1 MSNKVS
7 VELSANVTG
16 YEQGMQSAIDST
28 KKYTTET
35 RKTKDYLVNL
45 NAEFRKAKREAMN
58 LAAGYAQL
66 SAEEKKSQFG
76 QEMKKQLDT
85 AMESAAEWLDLQG
98 DIRTEMKNLA
108 SDTKVLDSLAEGIG
122 VVGDVVSASAGVFA
136 QMTGNT
142 EDAQRAV
149 VAFTTAQSALGAV
162 TKIANALQMQSN
174 TMLAVTK
181 VQTLASA
188 AATKIKTAA
197 ETRGVVVTKAATV
210 AQALFNKIAM
220 MNPYV
225 LLATAIIAVV
235 GALGTFIA
243 MTSKA
248 KDAEEEETKAAERAK
263 DVKDAY
269 YNAYNEHLSNTLTN
283 YNKLQGEWKNLKT
296 EGEKNEWIKNNTD
309 AFHELGFEVNNV
321 ADAEKIF
328 KKNEAAVIQSF
339 IARAEAAAYAAQA
352 AMEFQKALEGVAQE
366 GELHSAEWFSSKGL
380 SIAGR
385 KPVTGNTF
393 MWDNRE
399 FAVTKEDRQQM
410 LNEAMDQAREN
421 ARALTEMQLDAEK
434 RAQTEIA
441 KTGVKTYNKEREKAL
456 RKSGVGRSNKTTT
469 KHEVKV
475 EPKVDPKSLAAAEA
489 ALKDLEDKRAKI
501 SIDDPELDTIN
512 KAIDILKE
520 KIKNMKVKLGIEV
533 EPKITAKGQLDEYEK
548 ALTDAVSEAASK
560 LVISEIKGETEN
572 VLDLMDAYEAAK
584 QALESYEQRKKTLL
598 EDEPVS
604 TASQA
609 LGKSLRGEID
619 KSIQGYTDAISVLQ
633 EALSKKV
640 DWSSM
645 GDDGGKTWDE
655 YIAKIQEYKSELASL
670 QEVYDE
676 AMLTPQEKLQK
687 KLEKTSENIN
697 QIGGAVQA
705 AGDLFSALGEAADNE
720 GLQVAGI
727 VAKAVA
733 TVALSYA
740 QALSSCKTWVDWLA
754 FGLTGLGTMISM
766 ISQIKSVS
774 KFADGGIVGG
784 SSYSGDKVISRLNSG
799 EMVLNDRQQRNLFN
813 MIDSGRFPTSGQQ
826 QVVVTGKIKGTD
838 LLLVQKNTNK
848 LLSKSGN
855 SINIG

>member
-7 VELSANVTG
+7 VEISANVTG
-16 YEQGMQSAIDST
+16 YQQGMQSAIDST
-28 KKYTTET
+28 KKYETET

-45 NAEFRKAKREAMN
+45 NAELRKSKKEAMS

-76 QEMKKQLDT
+76 IEMKKQLDA
-85 AMESAAEWLDLQG
+85 AMESAAEWIDMQG
-98 DIRTEMKNLA
+98 DIRQEMQNLA

-122 VVGDVVSASAGVFA
+122 IVGDVVSASAGVFA
-136 QMTGNT
+136 QLTGNE

-174 TMLAVTK
+174 TMIAVGK

-188 AATKIKTAA
+188 AATKLKTAA
-197 ETRGVVVTKAATV
+197 EGKSIVTTKLATA
-210 AQALFNKIAM
+210 AQALFNKIAA

-235 GALGTFIA
+235 GALASFIA
-243 MTSKA
+243 MTSDADDAQKNSNKTTEEAKA
-248 KDAEEEETKAAERAK
+248 LKE
-263 DVKDAY
+263 AY
-269 YNAYNEHLSNTLTN
+269 YNSYNDCLSTTMAN
-283 YNKLQGEWKNLKT
+283 YSKLQNEWKNLKT
-296 EGEKNEWIKNNTD
+296 EGEKNQWIKDNTD
-309 AFHELGFEVNNV
+309 AFHDLGFEITNT
-321 ADAEKIF
+321 ADAESVF
-328 KKNEAAVIQSF
+328 VSNEAAVVQSF
-339 IARAEAAAYAAQA
+339 IARAEAAALAAQA
-352 AMEFQKALEGVAQE
+352 ALEFQQALEGTAKAGETHTADYFKQYGIDKSGAQIHHH
-366 GELHSAEWFSSKGL
+366 GGWLHTGRARYEVTAEDERKIREARLAEARKSAE
-380 SIAGR
+380 
-385 KPVTGNTF
+385 
-393 MWDNRE
+393 
-399 FAVTKEDRQQM
+399 
-410 LNEAMDQAREN
+410 
-421 ARALTEMQLDAEK
+421 ALGKMQVEAEK
-434 RAQTEIA
+434 KSATEAA
-441 KTGVKTYNKEREKAL
+441 KTGVKTYNKERDKAL
-456 RKSGVGRSNKTTT
+456 KKSGGGKSNKTTT

-475 EPKVDPKSLAAAEA
+475 EPKVDPKSLEAAEA
-489 ALKDLEDKRAKI
+489 MLKKLEDKRTKLAF
-501 SIDDPELDTIN
+501 DDPELDEIV
-512 KAIDILKE
+512 KDIEYWKKE
-520 KIKNMKVKLGIEV
+520 IEKRKIKL
-533 EPKITAKGQLDEYEK
+533 KITAETPVTAEGQLSEYEK
-548 ALTDAVSEAASK
+548 QLNKAVSEAASA

-572 VLDLMDAYEAAK
+572 VLELMDAYEKAK
-584 QALESYEQRKKTLL
+584 QALDSYEQRKKVLL
-598 EDEPVS
+598 EDEPLSV
-604 TASQA
+604 ASKD
-609 LGKSLRGEID
+609 LSKSLRGDID
-619 KSIQGYTDAISVLQ
+619 KSIKGYTDAISVLQ

-645 GDDGGKTWDE
+645 GSGGTKTWDE
-655 YIAKIQEYKSELASL
+655 YIAKIQEYKAALASL

-697 QIGGAVQA
+697 RIGEAVQA
-705 AGDLFSALGEAADNE
+705 AGELFSALGEAADNE

-740 QALSSCKTWVDWLA
+740 QALASCKTWVDWLA
-754 FGLTGLGTMISM
+754 FGLTGLGTMVSM

-774 KFADGGIVGG
+774 KYAEGGIVGG
-784 SSYSGDKVISRLNSG
+784 SSYSGDRVISRLNSG

-848 LLSKSGN
+848 VLSKRGN
-855 SINIG
+855 TITF